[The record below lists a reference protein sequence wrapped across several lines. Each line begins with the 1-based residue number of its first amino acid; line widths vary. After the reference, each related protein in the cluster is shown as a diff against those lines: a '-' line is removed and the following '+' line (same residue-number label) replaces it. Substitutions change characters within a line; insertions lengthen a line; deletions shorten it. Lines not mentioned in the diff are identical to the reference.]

1 MTNALDDAL
10 LLKANPD
17 RLFFQQR
24 QPLPDGVALLIRIA
38 INPAACGLSPVQR
51 QGLDDAELQAAAGAY
66 LKGVCLFPGSQGLRV
81 LGLNDGSDHTLVV
94 EHRRLLLK
102 WLHPDRNPEN
112 RHLAERVNRA
122 WGQLKLGRGE
132 PVRAPLPPGF
142 GVEPV
147 PVEVLRGSR
156 FPLFLA
162 GLTLLAAAFWLW
174 SLRPDAT
181 EYVGD
186 APTDSAQPPA
196 FDAAG
201 QRDADDGQPLPEVAL
216 TPWGGEPAA
225 APVQAAPAE
234 PVPAIAAMPESAVAD
249 TPAATKAAQAPKTP
263 APEPK
268 SEAMARLPEPRT
280 AESPIK
286 PARKPPVAAATPPDT
301 AVRIEPTQAVSAP
314 PAPPPQTLTPA
325 DAQAAL
331 QRFVQLYRAGEIEPF
346 MAQFSADARN
356 NRGGRQAI
364 REDYARLFLQSK
376 RRDLAFSATQWQ
388 AVPGGM
394 RFKAD
399 YRSKVAYQGQLT
411 GERNSGRIEIVFRR
425 EDGQVRIASVMV
437 VT

>member
-1 MTNALDDAL
+1 MSSALDDAL

-38 INPAACGLSPVQR
+38 INPAACELSPAQR
-51 QGLDDAELQAAAGAY
+51 QGLDDDELQAAAGAY

-81 LGLNDGSDHTLVV
+81 LGLNDGSEHTLVV

-122 WGQLKLGRGE
+122 WGQLKLGRSE
-132 PVRAPLPPGF
+132 PVRSPLPAGF

-162 GLTLLAAAFWLW
+162 GLTLLAVAFWLW
-174 SLRPDAT
+174 SLRPDDT

-186 APTDSAQPPA
+186 RSADTARPPA

-201 QRDADDGQPLPEVAL
+201 QPDAEDAQPLPEVAL
-216 TPWGGEPAA
+216 TPWGGEPV
-225 APVQAAPAE
+225 PAPAVDLPTE
-234 PVPAIAAMPESAVAD
+234 PVPALAAMPEGATAVAK
-249 TPAATKAAQAPKTP
+249 PAAEATQAPK
-263 APEPK
+263 
-268 SEAMARLPEPRT
+268 
-280 AESPIK
+280 
-286 PARKPPVAAATPPDT
+286 
-301 AVRIEPTQAVSAP
+301 P
-314 PAPPPQTLTPA
+314 PAPVRNAAVLVRPPEARNAEPQPKPVLPANKPAPLTAVQIEPAQPTAPPQPPPSETLTPA

-331 QRFVQLYRAGEIEPF
+331 QRFVQLYRAGEIDAF

-364 REDYARLFLQSK
+364 REDYARLFQQSK
-376 RRDLAFSATQWQ
+376 RRDLSFNAPQWQ
-388 AVPGGM
+388 ALPGGM

-399 YRSKVAYQGQLT
+399 YRSKVAYEGQLT

>member
-1 MTNALDDAL
+1 MTSALDDAL

-24 QPLPDGVALLIRIA
+24 QPLPDGIALLIRIA
-38 INPAACGLSPVQR
+38 INPGVCGLSPAQR

-122 WGQLKLGRGE
+122 WGQLKLGRSE
-132 PVRAPLPPGF
+132 PVRSPLPAGF

-162 GLTLLAAAFWLW
+162 GLTLLAVAFWLW
-174 SLRPDAT
+174 SLRPDGT

-186 APTDSAQPPA
+186 APTDPTQPPA

-201 QRDADDGQPLPEVAL
+201 QRDAEDGQPLPEVAL

-225 APVQAAPAE
+225 APVVAAPAE
-234 PVPAIAAMPESAVAD
+234 PVPAIAAMPESTAAD
-249 TPAATKAAQAPKTP
+249 TQAATKAAQAPKTP
-263 APEPK
+263 VPAPK
-268 SEAMARLPEPRT
+268 TEAMARVPGPRT
-280 AESPIK
+280 AESPAQPAK
-286 PARKPPVAAATPPDT
+286 PDRKPPVEAAT
-301 AVRIEPTQAVSAP
+301 ARIEPTQPVSAT
-314 PAPPPQTLTPA
+314 PAPAPQTLTPA